1 MSTFPL
7 RRILTLQ
14 PIEALL
20 FPFGV
25 AALVGYFW
33 IVPQIKRDAESRQ
46 LQIARAI
53 ASQVQSYLDTSTAI
67 VGAAASIHHDLG
79 ISGQNHQHLMD
90 GLLSSADSLGSL
102 YIVKPDGRI
111 SSIALGREELKQE
124 QDLKGLDLS
133 RNALFRAVA
142 QSGQPGWSEAFLS
155 VITGGLSAAYALPG
169 DGVIVVGE
177 VDLGSLTRFLKQVSG
192 GNDLVI
198 MIVDGNGQVIADHD
212 GRHTAQQLNIGN
224 IPIVR
229 RGIDSDLP
237 TTGRFDFS
245 GARMTGSMIQIPVV
259 DWHVLVAQQD
269 GALYRTVVSIAW
281 IVLACIL
288 TALLCAVGA
297 SIYLARKL
305 AGRFDALALQARTIA
320 RGDRTGAW
328 PVSSIAEFNQLSD
341 TLKTMADTLH
351 RQELDLRESENRTAS
366 LYTISQ
372 YPFSDEAS
380 FLDHALDEIVRLTS
394 SAIGYIYFYNEH
406 TRQFILH
413 SWSNSVMKD
422 CSVQE
427 QKTVYD
433 LDSTGIWGEAVRQR
447 KPILLNDFARH
458 DPLKK
463 GLPEGHVPLKRFL
476 TVPVIADDAIV
487 AVAGVANKSGDYLE
501 SDVMQLTLFMDAVW
515 KIVNRKRGEAER
527 RKLEQQLLY
536 AQKLESL
543 GVLAGG
549 IAHDFN
555 NILTAII
562 GNADLALMR
571 VKPESPAVD
580 NLQRIGKAASRA
592 ADLARQMLAYSGKG
606 KFMVGQLDL
615 NSLLE
620 EMLHILQVSISKKAE
635 LRLNL
640 TRPLPAVEAD
650 VAQMH
655 QIIMNLVIN
664 ASEALG
670 DENGVIAVTTGQLA
684 CDQDYLKNDWL
695 TDTPQGGQY
704 VYLEISDDG
713 CGMDQDTLTRLF
725 DPFFTT
731 KFTGR
736 GLGMAAVL
744 GIVRGHQGSI
754 KVDSQPGQ
762 GTTFRVLL
770 PASGG
775 QPDISPDRSETEGWR
790 GGGTVLL
797 YRH

>member
-1 MSTFPL
+1 M
-7 RRILTLQ
+7 
-14 PIEALL
+14 
-20 FPFGV
+20 
-25 AALVGYFW
+25 
-33 IVPQIKRDAESRQ
+33 
-46 LQIARAI
+46 
-53 ASQVQSYLDTSTAI
+53 
-67 VGAAASIHHDLG
+67 
-79 ISGQNHQHLMD
+79 
-90 GLLSSADSLGSL
+90 
-102 YIVKPDGRI
+102 
-111 SSIALGREELKQE
+111 
-124 QDLKGLDLS
+124 
-133 RNALFRAVA
+133 
-142 QSGQPGWSEAFLS
+142 
-155 VITGGLSAAYALPG
+155 
-169 DGVIVVGE
+169 
-177 VDLGSLTRFLKQVSG
+177 
-192 GNDLVI
+192 
-198 MIVDGNGQVIADHD
+198 
-212 GRHTAQQLNIGN
+212 
-224 IPIVR
+224 
-229 RGIDSDLP
+229 
-237 TTGRFDFS
+237 
-245 GARMTGSMIQIPVV
+245 
-259 DWHVLVAQQD
+259 
-269 GALYRTVVSIAW
+269 
-281 IVLACIL
+281 
-288 TALLCAVGA
+288 
-297 SIYLARKL
+297 
-305 AGRFDALALQARTIA
+305 
-320 RGDRTGAW
+320 
-328 PVSSIAEFNQLSD
+328 
-341 TLKTMADTLH
+341 
-351 RQELDLRESENRTAS
+351 
-366 LYTISQ
+366 
-372 YPFSDEAS
+372 
-380 FLDHALDEIVRLTS
+380 
-394 SAIGYIYFYNEH
+394 
-406 TRQFILH
+406 
-413 SWSNSVMKD
+413 
-422 CSVQE
+422 
-427 QKTVYD
+427 
-433 LDSTGIWGEAVRQR
+433 VRQR
-447 KPILLNDFARH
+447 KPILLNDFVAH
-458 DPLKK
+458 NPLKK

-476 TVPVIADDAIV
+476 TVPVMADDAIV

-515 KIVNRKRGEAER
+515 KVVNRKRGEEER
-527 RKLEQQLLY
+527 RKLEQQLLH

-713 CGMDQDTLTRLF
+713 CGMDKDTLARLF

-736 GLGMAAVL
+736 GLGMAAVQ
-744 GIVRGHQGSI
+744 GIVRGHRGAI
-754 KVDSQPGQ
+754 KVDSQPGR

-770 PASGG
+770 PASNG
-775 QPDISPDRSETEGWR
+775 QPEIRPERSEKEGWR
-790 GGGTVLL
+790 GDGTVLL
-797 YRH
+797 VDDEESVRSTACQMLQELGFATITASDGREALEVFRSNPGVDFVILDLTMPQMDGGQCFLELRRIKPDLQVIISSGYNEQEVTQKFAGAGLAGFIQKPYTLSALKEVISSLKSA